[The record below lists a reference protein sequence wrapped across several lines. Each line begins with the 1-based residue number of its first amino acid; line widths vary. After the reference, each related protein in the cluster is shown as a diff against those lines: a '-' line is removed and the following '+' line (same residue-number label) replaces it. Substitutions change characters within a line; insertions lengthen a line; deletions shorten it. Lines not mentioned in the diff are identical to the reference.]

1 MNATPYIEALSKE
14 TGMDITLSASGA
26 AALSLGGRNLLI
38 QWIEAT
44 HSFII
49 YVEVG
54 ALGGW
59 RNGEICRL
67 LLASNFLLADTQG
80 GALSY
85 NDATGMVGLN
95 FPIPAYGL
103 DTGDFLKTVN
113 NIVLFSETWKARLD
127 AMNKEQESPY
137 GTGAASPP
145 RRRGSPG
152 AVFHRRTIPPRL
164 ERFRNAPTPES
175 PVRRNMACIQ
185 PKTILMQESHKT
197 ACISKVT
204 ALGFVPDT
212 ASCFSYRRPYACF
225 PSAVLQ

>member
-1 MNATPYIEALSKE
+1 MSATPYIEALSKE

-26 AALSLGGRNLLI
+26 ATLLLEGRNLLN

-44 HSFII
+44 NSFIV

-95 FPIPAYGL
+95 FPIPVYGL
-103 DTGDFLKTVN
+103 DTGDFLKAVN
-113 NIVLFSETWKARLD
+113 NVILFSETWKTRLD
-127 AMNKEQESPY
+127 AMNKEQEEL
-137 GTGAASPP
+137 TEKA
-145 RRRGSPG
+145 
-152 AVFHRRTIPPRL
+152 
-164 ERFRNAPTPES
+164 
-175 PVRRNMACIQ
+175 Q
-185 PKTILMQESHKT
+185 Q
-197 ACISKVT
+197 
-204 ALGFVPDT
+204 
-212 ASCFSYRRPYACF
+212 
-225 PSAVLQ
+225 AVLDGGVGEAAEPAFSAAQFLRV

>member
-1 MNATPYIEALSKE
+1 MNATPYIEALGKE

-44 HSFII
+44 HSFIV

-85 NDATGMVGLN
+85 NDAN
-95 FPIPAYGL
+95 GL

-127 AMNKEQESPY
+127 AMNKEQE
-137 GTGAASPP
+137 
-145 RRRGSPG
+145 
-152 AVFHRRTIPPRL
+152 
-164 ERFRNAPTPES
+164 
-175 PVRRNMACIQ
+175 
-185 PKTILMQESHKT
+185 
-197 ACISKVT
+197 
-204 ALGFVPDT
+204 ALT
-212 ASCFSYRRPYACF
+212 EQAQQ
-225 PSAVLQ
+225 AVLEGGEAPEPSFTAGQFLRV

>member
-1 MNATPYIEALSKE
+1 MNATPYIEALGKE

-44 HSFII
+44 
-49 YVEVG
+49 
-54 ALGGW
+54 
-59 RNGEICRL
+59 
-67 LLASNFLLADTQG
+67 NFLLADTQG

-127 AMNKEQESPY
+127 AMNKEQE
-137 GTGAASPP
+137 
-145 RRRGSPG
+145 
-152 AVFHRRTIPPRL
+152 
-164 ERFRNAPTPES
+164 
-175 PVRRNMACIQ
+175 
-185 PKTILMQESHKT
+185 
-197 ACISKVT
+197 
-204 ALGFVPDT
+204 ALT
-212 ASCFSYRRPYACF
+212 EQAQQ
-225 PSAVLQ
+225 AVLEGGEAPEPSFTAGQFLRV

>member
-1 MNATPYIEALSKE
+1 MNATPYIEALGKE
-14 TGMDITLSASGA
+14 TGVDITLSASGA

-44 HSFII
+44 HSFIV

-67 LLASNFLLADTQG
+67 LLASNFLLVDTQG

-95 FPIPAYGL
+95 FPIPTYGL

-127 AMNKEQESPY
+127 AMNKEQE
-137 GTGAASPP
+137 
-145 RRRGSPG
+145 
-152 AVFHRRTIPPRL
+152 
-164 ERFRNAPTPES
+164 
-175 PVRRNMACIQ
+175 
-185 PKTILMQESHKT
+185 
-197 ACISKVT
+197 
-204 ALGFVPDT
+204 ALT
-212 ASCFSYRRPYACF
+212 EQAQQ
-225 PSAVLQ
+225 AVLEGGEAPEPSFTAGQFLRV

>member
-1 MNATPYIEALSKE
+1 MNATPYIEALGKE

-44 HSFII
+44 HSFIV

-95 FPIPAYGL
+95 FPILWARHRGFPQNRQQHRPVLGNMESPPRRHEQR
-103 DTGDFLKTVN
+103 TG
-113 NIVLFSETWKARLD
+113 
-127 AMNKEQESPY
+127 SPY
-137 GTGAASPP
+137 GTGAASRP

-152 AVFHRRTIPPRL
+152 AVFHRRAIPPRL

-197 ACISKVT
+197 ARISKVT

>member
-1 MNATPYIEALSKE
+1 MNATPYIEALGKE
-14 TGMDITLSASGA
+14 TGMDITLSISGA
-26 AALSLGGRNLLI
+26 AALSIEGRNLLI

-44 HSFII
+44 HSFIV

-113 NIVLFSETWKARLD
+113 NIVLFSETRLD
-127 AMNKEQESPY
+127 AMNKEQE
-137 GTGAASPP
+137 
-145 RRRGSPG
+145 
-152 AVFHRRTIPPRL
+152 
-164 ERFRNAPTPES
+164 
-175 PVRRNMACIQ
+175 
-185 PKTILMQESHKT
+185 
-197 ACISKVT
+197 
-204 ALGFVPDT
+204 ALT
-212 ASCFSYRRPYACF
+212 EQAQQ
-225 PSAVLQ
+225 AVLEEAEAPEPSFAAGQFLRV

>member
-1 MNATPYIEALSKE
+1 MSATPYIEALSKE

-26 AALSLGGRNLLI
+26 ATLSLGGRNLLI

-44 HSFII
+44 NSFIV

-103 DTGDFLKTVN
+103 DTGDFLKAVN
-113 NIVLFSETWKARLD
+113 NVILFSETWKTRLD
-127 AMNKEQESPY
+127 AMNKEQEEL
-137 GTGAASPP
+137 TEKA
-145 RRRGSPG
+145 
-152 AVFHRRTIPPRL
+152 
-164 ERFRNAPTPES
+164 
-175 PVRRNMACIQ
+175 Q
-185 PKTILMQESHKT
+185 Q
-197 ACISKVT
+197 
-204 ALGFVPDT
+204 
-212 ASCFSYRRPYACF
+212 
-225 PSAVLQ
+225 AVLDGGVGDAAEPAFSAAQFLRV

>member
-1 MNATPYIEALSKE
+1 MNATPYIEALGKE

-44 HSFII
+44 HSFIV

-85 NDATGMVGLN
+85 NDATGMVGAELPDPGLWARHRG
-95 FPIPAYGL
+95 FPQNRQQHRPVLGNMESPPRRHEQR
-103 DTGDFLKTVN
+103 TG
-113 NIVLFSETWKARLD
+113 
-127 AMNKEQESPY
+127 SPY
-137 GTGAASPP
+137 GTGAASRP

-152 AVFHRRTIPPRL
+152 AVFHRRAIPPRL
-164 ERFRNAPTPES
+164 ERFRSAPTPES

-197 ACISKVT
+197 ARISKVT

>member
-1 MNATPYIEALSKE
+1 MNATPYIEALGKE

-44 HSFII
+44 HSFIV

-95 FPIPAYGL
+95 FPIPARHRGFPQNRQQHRPVL
-103 DTGDFLKTVN
+103 GNMESPPRRHEQRTG
-113 NIVLFSETWKARLD
+113 
-127 AMNKEQESPY
+127 SPY
-137 GTGAASPP
+137 GTGAASRP

-152 AVFHRRTIPPRL
+152 AVFHRRAIPPRL
-164 ERFRNAPTPES
+164 ERFRSAPTPES

-197 ACISKVT
+197 ARISKVT

>member
-1 MNATPYIEALSKE
+1 MNATPYIEASGKE

-44 HSFII
+44 HSFIV

-127 AMNKEQESPY
+127 AMNKEQEAL
-137 GTGAASPP
+137 TEQAQQAL
-145 RRRGSPG
+145 
-152 AVFHRRTIPPRL
+152 L
-164 ERFRNAPTPES
+164 EGEEAPEPS
-175 PVRRNMACIQ
+175 F
-185 PKTILMQESHKT
+185 T
-197 ACISKVT
+197 AGQFLRV
-204 ALGFVPDT
+204 
-212 ASCFSYRRPYACF
+212 
-225 PSAVLQ
+225 

>member
-1 MNATPYIEALSKE
+1 MNATPYIEALGKE

-54 ALGGW
+54 A
-59 RNGEICRL
+59 
-67 LLASNFLLADTQG
+67 LASNFLLADTQG

-127 AMNKEQESPY
+127 AMNKEQE
-137 GTGAASPP
+137 
-145 RRRGSPG
+145 
-152 AVFHRRTIPPRL
+152 
-164 ERFRNAPTPES
+164 
-175 PVRRNMACIQ
+175 
-185 PKTILMQESHKT
+185 
-197 ACISKVT
+197 
-204 ALGFVPDT
+204 ALT
-212 ASCFSYRRPYACF
+212 EQAQQ
-225 PSAVLQ
+225 AVLEGGEAPEPSFTAGQFLRV

>member
-1 MNATPYIEALSKE
+1 MNATPYIEALGKE

-44 HSFII
+44 HSFIV

-95 FPIPAYGL
+95 FPI
-103 DTGDFLKTVN
+103 N

-127 AMNKEQESPY
+127 AMNKEQE
-137 GTGAASPP
+137 
-145 RRRGSPG
+145 
-152 AVFHRRTIPPRL
+152 
-164 ERFRNAPTPES
+164 
-175 PVRRNMACIQ
+175 
-185 PKTILMQESHKT
+185 
-197 ACISKVT
+197 
-204 ALGFVPDT
+204 ALT
-212 ASCFSYRRPYACF
+212 EQAQQ
-225 PSAVLQ
+225 AVLEGGEAPEPSFTAGQFLRV

>member
-1 MNATPYIEALSKE
+1 MNATPYIEALGKE

-44 HSFII
+44 HSFIV
-49 YVEVG
+49 YVELPDPDLWARHRGFPQNRQQHRPV
-54 ALGGW
+54 LGNMESPP
-59 RNGEICRL
+59 RRHEQR
-67 LLASNFLLADTQG
+67 
-80 GALSY
+80 
-85 NDATGMVGLN
+85 TG
-95 FPIPAYGL
+95 
-103 DTGDFLKTVN
+103 
-113 NIVLFSETWKARLD
+113 
-127 AMNKEQESPY
+127 SPY
-137 GTGAASPP
+137 GTGAASRP

-152 AVFHRRTIPPRL
+152 AVFHRRAIPPRL

-197 ACISKVT
+197 ARISKVT

>member
-1 MNATPYIEALSKE
+1 MNATPYIEALGKE

-44 HSFII
+44 HSFIV

-103 DTGDFLKTVN
+103 DTGDFLKTA
-113 NIVLFSETWKARLD
+113 LT
-127 AMNKEQESPY
+127 EQ
-137 GTGAASPP
+137 A
-145 RRRGSPG
+145 
-152 AVFHRRTIPPRL
+152 
-164 ERFRNAPTPES
+164 
-175 PVRRNMACIQ
+175 Q
-185 PKTILMQESHKT
+185 Q
-197 ACISKVT
+197 
-204 ALGFVPDT
+204 
-212 ASCFSYRRPYACF
+212 
-225 PSAVLQ
+225 AVLEGGEAPEPSFTAGQFLRV

>member
-44 HSFII
+44 HSFIV

-80 GALSY
+80 GAEGKPRS
-85 NDATGMVGLN
+85 
-95 FPIPAYGL
+95 
-103 DTGDFLKTVN
+103 
-113 NIVLFSETWKARLD
+113 RL
-127 AMNKEQESPY
+127 
-137 GTGAASPP
+137 SPP
-145 RRRGSPG
+145 GNSSASRAFQKYPNAGISG
-152 AVFHRRTIPPRL
+152 APQYDVH
-164 ERFRNAPTPES
+164 
-175 PVRRNMACIQ
+175 
-185 PKTILMQESHKT
+185 
-197 ACISKVT
+197 
-204 ALGFVPDT
+204 
-212 ASCFSYRRPYACF
+212 
-225 PSAVLQ
+225 SAENGIDAGKP

>member
-1 MNATPYIEALSKE
+1 MNATPYIEALGKE

-44 HSFII
+44 HSFIV

-95 FPIPAYGL
+95 FPIPTYGL

-127 AMNKEQESPY
+127 AMNKEQEAL
-137 GTGAASPP
+137 TEQAQQ
-145 RRRGSPG
+145 
-152 AVFHRRTIPPRL
+152 AVL
-164 ERFRNAPTPES
+164 EGGEAPEPSFT

-197 ACISKVT
+197 ARISKVT

>member
-1 MNATPYIEALSKE
+1 MNATPYIEALGKE

-44 HSFII
+44 H
-49 YVEVG
+49 
-54 ALGGW
+54 
-59 RNGEICRL
+59 
-67 LLASNFLLADTQG
+67 SNFLLADTQG

-127 AMNKEQESPY
+127 AMNKEQE
-137 GTGAASPP
+137 
-145 RRRGSPG
+145 
-152 AVFHRRTIPPRL
+152 
-164 ERFRNAPTPES
+164 
-175 PVRRNMACIQ
+175 
-185 PKTILMQESHKT
+185 
-197 ACISKVT
+197 
-204 ALGFVPDT
+204 ALT
-212 ASCFSYRRPYACF
+212 EQAQQ
-225 PSAVLQ
+225 AVLEGGEAPEPSFTAGQFLRV

>member
-1 MNATPYIEALSKE
+1 MNATLYIEALSKE

-44 HSFII
+44 HSFIV

-127 AMNKEQESPY
+127 AMNKEQEGKPRSRL
-137 GTGAASPP
+137 SPP
-145 RRRGSPG
+145 GNSSASRAFQKYPNAGISG
-152 AVFHRRTIPPRL
+152 APQYDVH
-164 ERFRNAPTPES
+164 
-175 PVRRNMACIQ
+175 
-185 PKTILMQESHKT
+185 
-197 ACISKVT
+197 
-204 ALGFVPDT
+204 
-212 ASCFSYRRPYACF
+212 
-225 PSAVLQ
+225 SAENGIDAGKP

>member
-1 MNATPYIEALSKE
+1 MNATPYIEALGKE

-44 HSFII
+44 HSFIV

-103 DTGDFLKTVN
+103 DTGDFR
-113 NIVLFSETWKARLD
+113 S
-127 AMNKEQESPY
+127 
-137 GTGAASPP
+137 
-145 RRRGSPG
+145 
-152 AVFHRRTIPPRL
+152 
-164 ERFRNAPTPES
+164 APTPES

-197 ACISKVT
+197 ARISKVT

>member
-1 MNATPYIEALSKE
+1 MNATPYIEALGKE

-44 HSFII
+44 HSFIV
-49 YVEVG
+49 YVEV
-54 ALGGW
+54 
-59 RNGEICRL
+59 
-67 LLASNFLLADTQG
+67 

-127 AMNKEQESPY
+127 AMNKEQE
-137 GTGAASPP
+137 
-145 RRRGSPG
+145 
-152 AVFHRRTIPPRL
+152 
-164 ERFRNAPTPES
+164 
-175 PVRRNMACIQ
+175 
-185 PKTILMQESHKT
+185 
-197 ACISKVT
+197 
-204 ALGFVPDT
+204 ALT
-212 ASCFSYRRPYACF
+212 EQAQQ
-225 PSAVLQ
+225 AVLEGGEAPEPSFTAGQFLRV